1 MTADDLKGLSDQK
14 LQFILDHGDESGQ
27 LVPLARQALKERQ
40 GGIKSVPPTG
50 ERAAKLERDIAAS
63 QSPLPGGQ
71 WAQPVERALRYAG
84 VIGGGDTESVPQ
96 SVLHQAN
103 AGAASMLSNVPG
115 LMQGAEALGDLSDAL
130 VPGQDPRHN
139 ILPRSGGTR
148 QLIASAPSPLL
159 AETQGIAPWAP
170 AGKAGMAAEAAQSL
184 TAPVQT
190 VAKAMPGVQRIPGTV
205 LPAVA
210 TQVGLNTALN
220 SAATAGK
227 VLGGQDADVVNDI
240 VKPSLAPESLA
251 QAAALG
257 SLPTGGAGRTKS
269 QRQAETYAQVRKRGG
284 GQIPSEIDRPAEDVK
299 RSAEAGVAEARAEGD
314 RQVDEFNQQATE
326 RKRTFADKAKEAMQA
341 ATDTWRIRREK
352 LAAAGQ
358 ADIAVAKKS
367 DEDAIAQA
375 GAEQEEPARRLY
387 TDEREAWMGKGGKGG
402 LYRAKLDE
410 IKSKGVRVEEP
421 DTKSLDA
428 LAEKYKSTSEPL
440 TEPQQV
446 ESTILDDRGNPI
458 VSEQEVAPP
467 GAEDGRPMSLG
478 KAVAAL
484 VSSIKS
490 HLGKNPSLHEYQNAL
505 HEADAMVETK
515 KATPRAKQ
523 AFTEVAATL
532 RNDAD
537 EKIPGFAELSAQ
549 NKEQMGRLETMDQ
562 ALYGKDDPRIG
573 EGSSGANRFAGET
586 ADGEPVKVP
595 MASTTKASRW
605 LAGEGEDPTTAHTYE
620 AFRKLGKPY
629 QRILDVIQ
637 SVKDQ
642 SRGHVADVTTDVEEQ
657 NADLEGRSL
666 RSQRNIA
673 RSQQGRERVMTDEL
687 AGQKSQL
694 EERRQESIDDAKIR
708 GRRMVDENA
717 AVEAAK
723 FPDLMKLVPSAAL
736 VAGGSAYHG
745 RHSLPMVAAGLAHVA
760 KLMAPY
766 VRSRV
771 AYYTPEALKVDP
783 ELMRTGMLPALS
795 GPLAFEG
802 SDPFAAMSKAD
813 EKLGDLERTIN
824 NLIAAGVS
832 PREARRVA
840 TEATREARR

>member
-103 AGAASMLSNVPG
+103 AGTASMLSNVPG

-190 VAKAMPGVQRIPGTV
+190 VAKAMPGVQRLPGTV

-358 ADIAVAKKS
+358 DDIAVAKKS

-402 LYRAKLDE
+402 IYRAKLDE
-410 IKSKGVRVEEP
+410 IMASSERGESGTIA
-421 DTKSLDA
+421 DTLRQTA
-428 LAEKYKSTSEPL
+428 AKYQPTSEP
-440 TEPQQV
+440 EAGSDVQASP
-446 ESTILDDRGNPI
+446 ESRTL
-458 VSEQEVAPP
+458 
-467 GAEDGRPMSLG
+467 SLG
-478 KAVAAL
+478 KGVNAL
-484 VSSIKS
+484 VESVIG
-490 HLGKNPSLHEYQNAL
+490 HLGENPSLREYQNAL
-505 HEADAMVETK
+505 REVDVAAERHKGEPSA
-515 KATPRAKQ
+515 RQ
-523 AFTEVAATL
+523 AFTEVAAKL
-532 RNDAD
+532 RQDAYRQFP
-537 EKIPGFAELSAQ
+537 KFAELAGQ
-549 NKEQMGRLETMDQ
+549 NREQMGRLETVDQ
-562 ALYGKDDPRIG
+562 ALYGKEDPRIG

-642 SRGHVADVTTDVEEQ
+642 ARGHVADVTTDVEAQ
-657 NADLEGRSL
+657 NADLEGRAL

-673 RSQQGRERVMTDEL
+673 RSQQGRERAMTDEL

-745 RHSLPMVAAGLAHVA
+745 RHSLPMVAAGLAHGA

-813 EKLGDLERTIN
+813 EKLEDLERTIK

-840 TEATREARR
+840 TEATREERR